1 MSLELTTRSV
11 AGSTVISCNGR
22 IVLGEESAKL
32 RQVVKE
38 ELADCNQIVLDLGG
52 VGHIDSTGL
61 GTLVALLASARKAGG
76 GIKLANL
83 NRHLYDVLGVT
94 KLLTIFEVFDTA
106 EDAAGTFNKLAGQ
119 ARPEEYS

>member
-1 MSLELTTRSV
+1 MPLELTTRRV
-11 AGSTVISCNGR
+11 AGSTVISCSGR

-38 ELADCNQIVLDLGG
+38 ELAECNQIVLDLGG

-61 GTLVALLASARKAGG
+61 GTLVGLHTSARTVGG

-83 NRHLYDVLGVT
+83 NRHLYDVLGIAR
-94 KLLTIFEVFDTA
+94 LLTILELFNSA
-106 EDAAGTFNKLAGQ
+106 EDAAATFNTLAGQ
-119 ARPEEYS
+119 VTPAEYL